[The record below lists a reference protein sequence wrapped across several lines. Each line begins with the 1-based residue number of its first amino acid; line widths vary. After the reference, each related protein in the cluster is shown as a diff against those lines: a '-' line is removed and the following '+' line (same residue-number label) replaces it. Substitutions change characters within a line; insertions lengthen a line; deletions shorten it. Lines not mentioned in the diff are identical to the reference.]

1 MLVNDNR
8 SYRLSLG
15 SKTVSVSNAF
25 SNDAKEMDTNGN
37 GYLDNKEVAAAVLGD
52 SVSLSQVEGK
62 DLVQE
67 FKSRMAGLPNPNAE
81 GYHSFQQMEKEIF
94 DLAEAHPGEVQ
105 LKSLGKTSE
114 GRDIWALKISDG
126 AQGDT
131 SHKTGLVV
139 TGCHHAREWMT
150 VEAPLKLVHDIL
162 GNKSTPENQKRL
174 KEAELWVIPIVNPD
188 GYEFTR
194 NENSWWRKNRR
205 PLEVD
210 QNGEPTNAIGV
221 DLNRNYWDGNPEHMY
236 VYRPPGDTPGNTRD
250 DFSATSDNP
259 RRDTYRGPFGGS
271 EPEVKALLDLELA
284 NPNIRGV
291 LDYHSYGDTI
301 LYPYGHTREE
311 SPNAAL
317 YKEIGKKMQDASYGW
332 DLEQSVGLY
341 PASGTSDDTH
351 DLNGIL
357 NFTVEMGRSFQPN
370 PRTIPET
377 TERVSKS
384 SLAFIDE
391 MITKDDQGLLPPR
404 LVSER
409 SA

>member
-1 MLVNDNR
+1 
-8 SYRLSLG
+8 
-15 SKTVSVSNAF
+15 
-25 SNDAKEMDTNGN
+25 
-37 GYLDNKEVAAAVLGD
+37 
-52 SVSLSQVEGK
+52 
-62 DLVQE
+62 
-67 FKSRMAGLPNPNAE
+67 
-81 GYHSFQQMEKEIF
+81 
-94 DLAEAHPGEVQ
+94 
-105 LKSLGKTSE
+105 
-114 GRDIWALKISDG
+114 
-126 AQGDT
+126 
-131 SHKTGLVV
+131 
-139 TGCHHAREWMT
+139 
-150 VEAPLKLVHDIL
+150 
-162 GNKSTPENQKRL
+162 
-174 KEAELWVIPIVNPD
+174 
-188 GYEFTR
+188 
-194 NENSWWRKNRR
+194 
-205 PLEVD
+205 
-210 QNGEPTNAIGV
+210 
-221 DLNRNYWDGNPEHMY
+221 
-236 VYRPPGDTPGNTRD
+236 PGNTRD